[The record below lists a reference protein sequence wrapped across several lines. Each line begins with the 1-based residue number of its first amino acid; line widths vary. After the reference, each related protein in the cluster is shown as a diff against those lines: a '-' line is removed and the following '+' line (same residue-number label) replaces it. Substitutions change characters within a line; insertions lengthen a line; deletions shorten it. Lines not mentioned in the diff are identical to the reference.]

1 METTKEIKTPGYTVR
16 DFLPLII
23 LFAIITGLTLLR
35 YYYEVDGNLYSVMSD
50 FMGFFFLIFGGFKII
65 NLKGFAKAYQEYD
78 IIAKKSLA
86 YAYLY
91 PFLEITL
98 GIAYLMH
105 WNPFITNLATLI
117 LMSVSAIG
125 VGIELSKG
133 KTIVCAC
140 LGTVFKV
147 PMTYVTLLED
157 LLMAGMALWIL
168 LY

>member
-1 METTKEIKTPGYTVR
+1 MDTIKEVLTPRYTIR

-23 LFAIITGLTLLR
+23 LFSLITGLTIVR
-35 YYYEVDGNLYSVMSD
+35 QFYTGWSIYSAMSD
-50 FMGFFFLIFGGFKII
+50 FMAFFFLIFGGFKII

-78 IIAKKSLA
+78 IIAKRSLA

-91 PFLEITL
+91 PFLEIAL
-98 GIAYLMH
+98 GIAYLMR
-105 WNPFITNLATLI
+105 WNPFITNIATFI
-117 LMSVSAIG
+117 LMSVSAVG

-140 LGTVFKV
+140 LGVVFKV

-157 LLMAGMALWIL
+157 LLMAGMALIML
-168 LY
+168 IF

>member
-1 METTKEIKTPGYTVR
+1 MNHPSPSKSKYSIK
-16 DFLPLII
+16 DFLPLIL
-23 LFAIITGLTLLR
+23 LFLIITGLTIAR
-35 YYYEVDGNLYSVMSD
+35 YYYAGDGNLNSAMAD
-50 FMGFFFLIFGGFKII
+50 FMGFFFLIFGGFKIL

-78 IIAKKSLA
+78 IIAKRSLA

-91 PFLEITL
+91 PFLEIGL
-98 GIAYLMH
+98 GIAYLMR
-105 WNPFITNLATLI
+105 WNPYITNLATFI

-157 LLMAGMALWIL
+157 LLMAGMALFMLIK
-168 LY
+168 